1 MSFMKDIKFIAPKI
15 YIDNFNER
23 PVPSLNHL
31 PDWYKKLKHH
41 PNKTTIKGCRPFM
54 DSMSTG
60 YILTTPQEYY
70 IDITTIEDGKLQIHV
85 RASYEEFAGNP
96 EYKDIN
102 INADMKSSAHPPFQ
116 LEGSPQLKKNF
127 NFPAM
132 KFYNPWRIQT
142 PSGYSCLFTP
152 PLNRVDE
159 RFEIISG
166 VVDTDIYEEYINFPF
181 ILKKDYLLENIK
193 DGKFLS
199 IIEKGTP
206 YCQIIP
212 FKRESWKMK
221 IEEGGLGVAGDMF
234 TQKFNWYKNKIW
246 HRKIY
251 K

>member
-1 MSFMKDIKFIAPKI
+1 M
-15 YIDNFNER
+15 
-23 PVPSLNHL
+23 
-31 PDWYKKLKHH
+31 
-41 PNKTTIKGCRPFM
+41 
-54 DSMSTG
+54 
-60 YILTTPQEYY
+60 
-70 IDITTIEDGKLQIHV
+70 